1 MLNNLVLVGRV
12 CNDLKLITTDN
23 GYKVTNI
30 TLAVQRP
37 FKSQDDVYET
47 DFFDVK
53 VTFATAEISADYLT
67 KGSIIGIKGRIATKQ
82 IVVEGKKMNVV
93 EVIGE
98 RVSFIHLHKKNDQV
112 IDELVDQVDE

>member
-53 VTFATAEISADYLT
+53 VTFATAELSAEYIT
-67 KGSIIGIKGRIATKQ
+67 KGSIIGIKGRLASKQ
-82 IVVEGKKMNVV
+82 VTIDGKKINTT

-98 RVSFIHLHKKNDQV
+98 RVAFIQIKKNEQV
-112 IDELVDQVDE
+112 GE